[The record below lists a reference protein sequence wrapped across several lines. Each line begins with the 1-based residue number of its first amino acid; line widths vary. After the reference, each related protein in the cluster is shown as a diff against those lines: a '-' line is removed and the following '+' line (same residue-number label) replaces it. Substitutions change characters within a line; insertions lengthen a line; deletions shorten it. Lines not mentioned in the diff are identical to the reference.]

1 MASSVYSSRVSV
13 GGSSLQLLRK
23 TPRGISVRSR
33 CPAVVRAHKVEI
45 TFEGVKH
52 TLEVPEGESILE
64 VGRDAGLELPCDC
77 MMGVCM
83 ECPAKM
89 VR

>member
-1 MASSVYSSRVSV
+1 MH
-13 GGSSLQLLRK
+13 LLRK
-23 TPRGISVRSR
+23 TPRGSSVRMSR
-33 CPAVVRAHKVEI
+33 CPVAVRAHKVEI

-52 TLEVPEGESILE
+52 TLEVAEGESILD
-64 VGRDAGLELPCDC
+64 VGRDAGMELPCDC

-89 VR
+89 VREAVLKC